1 MALPAPTSN
10 SLAELRKHKL
20 EQRLAELQQKAEQ
33 LVVQHRGSSLWLFG
47 SLARGDWDAYSDV
60 DMLAIA
66 ATPADAETLADAVL
80 SHQLADDVLALSTTD
95 WDRLRCS
102 QDPYW
107 QAIVRDVRIVAKD
120 DNARSGLVTTSRKRP
135 RGGQAH

>member
-1 MALPAPTSN
+1 MGVPAPTSN
-10 SLAELRKHKL
+10 SLAELRKLKL
-20 EQRLAELQQKAEQ
+20 EQRLAELQQKAEH

-47 SLARGDWDAYSDV
+47 SLAMGYWDAYSDG

-66 ATPADAETLADAVL
+66 ANPADAETVADAVL
-80 SHQLADDVLALSTTD
+80 SHQLADDVLALSTSD

-107 QAIVRDVRIVAKD
+107 QAIGRDVRILAK
-120 DNARSGLVTTSRKRP
+120 G
-135 RGGQAH
+135 